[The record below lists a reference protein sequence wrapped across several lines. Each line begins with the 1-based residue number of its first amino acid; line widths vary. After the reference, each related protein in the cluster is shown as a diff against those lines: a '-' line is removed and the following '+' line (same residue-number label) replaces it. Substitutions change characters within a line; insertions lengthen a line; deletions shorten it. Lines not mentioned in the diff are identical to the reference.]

1 LPSLDF
7 IQFRDGSFSAAAASP
22 HLQSAAVK
30 SIFLVLICG
39 VLARAAMA
47 QEPAPAKPAPPQV
60 RVNYLN
66 VCSPSD
72 NEKAEISAALDRL
85 PGKPRFAIDFE
96 IARGRSTAS
105 EDAVTA
111 GQNAKMSEDKAA
123 VSRWVRIRKEF
134 LDSSPFSNVQYS
146 FSVAEGKASETLIF
160 RLRDVKELLQ
170 VSLSD
175 STTALTNPAQVVAA
189 KTPADRVR
197 IERFGKSSLV
207 LARCKESDQS
217 AYEPLFSKA
226 SNLLNLYRE
235 LLGAKRVVPQDLP
248 KPLESPTSGLSKSA
262 PKR

>member
-1 LPSLDF
+1 MDS
-7 IQFRDGSFSAAAASP
+7 IQFPGGSFSAAAASP

-30 SIFLVLICG
+30 SIFLLLFSGALVG
-39 VLARAAMA
+39 VAVT
-47 QEPAPAKPAPPQV
+47 QEPAPTKPAPPQV

-72 NEKAEISAALDRL
+72 AEKAEIAAALDRL
-85 PGKPRFAIDFE
+85 PAKPHFAIDFE

-111 GQNAKMSEDKAA
+111 GQNAKMSEDKAE

-134 LDSSPFSNVQYS
+134 PDSSAFSNVQYS
-146 FSVAEGKASETLIF
+146 FSVSGDKAAETLIF
-160 RLRDVKELLQ
+160 RLRDPKELLQ
-170 VSLSD
+170 LSISD
-175 STTALTNPAQVVAA
+175 ATTALINPAQVVAA
-189 KTPADRVR
+189 KTSADRIR
-197 IERFGKSSLV
+197 LERFGKSSLV

-235 LLGAKRVVPQDLP
+235 LLGAKHVVPQDLP
-248 KPLESPTSGLSKSA
+248 KPLESPPSSTSKSA